1 MSDVTR
7 LALVDPTDASR
18 SELKTLLLGIEAVWL
33 EAECSR
39 YEFFADVVGQSS
51 PEIALIALDADPEK
65 GLELVAKVS
74 AEYPATKVLVVSASA
89 DGATILKAM
98 RNGAKEFLTSPL
110 TIEDFLA
117 ALDRI
122 RQTGGGAAGTGKV
135 RSSQVITI
143 AGVSGGVGCTS
154 LAINLGCILA
164 QNEANS
170 VVIID
175 LDMALG
181 DADIWL
187 DLIPDYTIQDVT
199 ENISRLD
206 FSLLRR
212 SLTKHECGVFLLP
225 RPDHLDEKTAIT
237 PEELRRVVTLLKATF
252 THLIIDVSKSYSPL
266 DLAAMNASD
275 VTLLVTQFDLPCL
288 KNVVRLIPFF
298 EYHEG
303 LSEKVKIVVNRLGL
317 ADTQIS
323 TKQALDTIGRDIYAQ
338 IPNDYA
344 AMVESRNNGVPLA
357 THSAKA
363 KVTRALED
371 LARMIDGRDYSDS
384 GEEVAEAK
392 GKRSFLS
399 FMKTGK

>member
-344 AMVESRNNGVPLA
+344 AMVESRNNGLPLA

-363 KVTRALED
+363 
-371 LARMIDGRDYSDS
+371 
-384 GEEVAEAK
+384 
-392 GKRSFLS
+392 
-399 FMKTGK
+399 